1 MPFVIIVLF
10 MPKGKVW
17 FVDAL
22 FTFGCFYNNMEI
34 LLLKKKKEKNSRLGY
49 FSAKERASVQVGA

>member
-22 FTFGCFYNNMEI
+22 FTLGCFYNNMEI
-34 LLLKKKKEKNSRLGY
+34 LLLKKKRKE
-49 FSAKERASVQVGA
+49 